1 MVKMA
6 TPTIVCCDTSFLF
19 SLYARDAHTA
29 KALTL
34 AKQLSKPLTIS
45 SVNEF
50 EFCNALRFTA
60 FRKLMP
66 ASDVALII
74 AAFEA
79 DIATEKLI
87 VATCNL
93 AEVMTEAKR
102 LSANYTL
109 KGGHRA
115 FDMLHVAAAIHLGA
129 NEFISFDANQR
140 KLAKAAGLKVKP

>member
-1 MVKMA
+1 MVA
-6 TPTIVCCDTSFLF
+6 VSVVCCDTSFLF
-19 SLYARDAHTA
+19 SLYARDAHTS

-34 AKQLSKPLTIS
+34 TKQFSKPLTIS
-45 SVNEF
+45 TVNEF

-74 AAFEA
+74 AAFES
-79 DIATEKLI
+79 DIATGKLI

-93 AEVMTEAKR
+93 AEVFTEAKR

-115 FDMLHVAAAIHLGA
+115 FDMLHVAAAIQLGA
-129 NEFISFDANQR
+129 SEFFSFDANQR